1 MDHWTVTEWIQLVT
15 AVGTT
20 ITVVVAS
27 VGAILAN
34 LARIKGASNERKIDH
49 NTEITVKGT
58 TESANIAKT
67 AANTAAETK
76 KATEDMAKD
85 VSKKLNGGLDSA
97 ISAGVEPL
105 HTALNTHM
113 EQDKNDL
120 NEVKSKLDEM
130 TNYVHLRNHDTLNV
144 LNQLN
149 LKVEVIVKMIEKGK
163 LL

>member
-1 MDHWTVTEWIQLVT
+1 MDHWTVTEWIQLIT

-27 VGAILAN
+27 IGAIMAN
-34 LARIKGASNERKIDH
+34 LARIKGESNEKKIDH
-49 NTEITVKGT
+49 NTEMTVKGV
-58 TESANIAKT
+58 TESTNS
-67 AANTAAETK
+67 ANTAAETK
-76 KATEDMAKD
+76 KATEEMAKD

-105 HTALNTHM
+105 HTALNIHM

-120 NEVKSKLDEM
+120 AEVKSKLDEV
-130 TNYVHLRNHDTLNV
+130 TNYVHMRNHDTLNV

-149 LKVEVIVKMIEKGK
+149 LKVEVLVKMIEKGR
-163 LL
+163 